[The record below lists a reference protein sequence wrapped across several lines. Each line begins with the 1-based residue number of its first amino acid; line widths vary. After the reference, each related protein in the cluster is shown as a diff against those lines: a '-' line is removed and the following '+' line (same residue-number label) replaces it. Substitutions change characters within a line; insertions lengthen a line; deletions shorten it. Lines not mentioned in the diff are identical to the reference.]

1 MQGDVGAALHCAQQ
15 GGEDVGFPGILGI
28 LMGNQGDCPGGGST
42 VSGDHLCQKAGGGAG
57 DGGFQVQ
64 ISYLSTVCHRI
75 EKGPGQLNGDILR
88 AGLHPDC
95 PPEGGSL
102 AAQTMEGQFAV
113 GRVGFEHA
121 VVTGVPEQHQVL
133 VLIFLRFHQGQLN
146 QRLGGADGNR
156 IPRLCE
162 AGILQCAIGGNGVHP
177 LGAVRIVGMYA
188 GRVPLLGQGYGLG
201 FREGG

>member
-1 MQGDVGAALHCAQQ
+1 MQGDVGAALYRAQQ
-15 GGEDVGFPGILGI
+15 GGEDVGFLGI
-28 LMGNQGDCPGGGST
+28 LMGNQGDRPGFSAAIAGN
-42 VSGDHLCQKAGGGAG
+42 HLRQKTIGGAG

-64 ISYLSTVCHRI
+64 ISYLSAVCHRI

-102 AAQTMEGQFAV
+102 AAQTLEGRCAV
-113 GRVGFEHA
+113 GRVGFEHGVA
-121 VVTGVPEQHQVL
+121 AGVPEQHQVF

-156 IPRLCE
+156 IPRLRE
-162 AGILQCAIGGNGVHP
+162 PGILQCAIGGNGVHP

-188 GRVPLLGQGYGLG
+188 GRVPLPGQGYGLG
-201 FREGG
+201 FRERG

>member
-1 MQGDVGAALHCAQQ
+1 MQGDVGAALHRAQQ
-15 GGEDVGFPGILGI
+15 GGEDVGFLGI
-28 LMGNQGDCPGGGST
+28 RVGNQGDGPDFGSIA
-42 VSGDHLCQKAGGGAG
+42 SGDHLRQKAVGGAG
-57 DGGFQVQ
+57 DGRFQVQ
-64 ISYLSTVCHRI
+64 ISYLSAVCHRI
-75 EKGPGQLNGDILR
+75 EKGLGQLNGDILR

-121 VVTGVPEQHQVL
+121 VATGVPEQHQFF

-156 IPRLCE
+156 IPRLRE
-162 AGILQCAIGGNGVHP
+162 PGILQCAIGGNGVHP
-177 LGAVRIVGMYA
+177 LGAVRIAGMYA
-188 GRVPLLGQGYGLG
+188 GRALLLGQGNGLG
-201 FREGG
+201 LRERG